1 MPLSSVSSCL
11 PIFRSE
17 LDTTPINVAVPASKI
32 FSTAAQFE
40 TFRRAKSA
48 PAPAAQV
55 PYTAA
60 VAETSS
66 AGQLPQLIRYREI
79 NTAPS
84 HHEGEA
90 RLNRDIAPAEV
101 IVVNIDQEESEG
113 EVTMLQQV
121 SFEDQ
126 QDLDSYIDNVFEDR
140 LDSSEERN
148 DDEQYGQEWDIMEDY
163 LDLNVAPTNLH
174 LVDADVLVSNDVVD
188 PYAEDPAAG
197 REEEDSRFGQ
207 QWEVM
212 TEYVDS
218 PAAGGRG
225 VEPRLTASDGDENT
239 NNYFD
244 YMQRDGQSRVDGN
257 QHLAF
262 NTEIV
267 LSQEENPYYN
277 QYNPMVHEHLSED
290 YSGFIPP
297 MNSEYADYG
306 LNTGYYELEPSLP
319 TIPTQVHTNHLDT
332 DGRALEL
339 ARNTGSDI
347 ESAAAEQSA
356 TTSEPGDTG
365 TGEEEAATA
374 TTATTAAQTA
384 DSETTEAV
392 TETPTTTAEAE
403 TPDTTTAPSSH
414 PDTSTAAGSEAA
426 LELTLPP
433 ALQAL
438 SLVKEQ
444 LPDPEPL
451 QHREQ
456 PPGQEELFVLPAGHG
471 LRFKFKIKD
480 LNYYNPDFGFES

>member
-1 MPLSSVSSCL
+1 M
-11 PIFRSE
+11 
-17 LDTTPINVAVPASKI
+17 AVPASKI

-48 PAPAAQV
+48 PAAAQV
-55 PYTAA
+55 PYTAE

-332 DGRALEL
+332 DEAALGRDLEL

-365 TGEEEAATA
+365 TGEEEAVTA
-374 TTATTAAQTA
+374 TTATTATQTA

>member
-1 MPLSSVSSCL
+1 M
-11 PIFRSE
+11 
-17 LDTTPINVAVPASKI
+17 AVPASKI

-48 PAPAAQV
+48 PAAAQV
-55 PYTAA
+55 PYTAE

-197 REEEDSRFGQ
+197 REEEGSRFGQ

-262 NTEIV
+262 STEIV

-374 TTATTAAQTA
+374 TTATTASAAA

>member
-1 MPLSSVSSCL
+1 M
-11 PIFRSE
+11 
-17 LDTTPINVAVPASKI
+17 AVPASKI

-48 PAPAAQV
+48 PAAQV

-60 VAETSS
+60 VGETSSS

-84 HHEGEA
+84 IHGGEA
-90 RLNRDIAPAEV
+90 RLNRDTAPAEV
-101 IVVNIDQEESEG
+101 IMVNIDQEDSEG

-140 LDSSEERN
+140 LDSSEERH
-148 DDEQYGQEWDIMEDY
+148 DDENYGQEWDIMEDY

-174 LVDADVLVSNDVVD
+174 LVDADVLVSNDVAD
-188 PYAEDPAAG
+188 HYDEDPAASS
-197 REEEDSRFGQ
+197 EEEDSRFGQ

-212 TEYVDS
+212 AEYVDS
-218 PAAGGRG
+218 PAADGRG

-257 QHLAF
+257 QQLAF

-319 TIPTQVHTNHLDT
+319 TIPTHVHTNHLDNDET
-332 DGRALEL
+332 ALARDLDL
-339 ARNTGSDI
+339 ARNMGSDI
-347 ESAAAEQSA
+347 ESAAAEESA

-365 TGEEEAATA
+365 AGDEEAA
-374 TTATTAAQTA
+374 TTATTVTTAAAAA
-384 DSETTEAV
+384 DSETTEAA
-392 TETPTTTAEAE
+392 TETPAKAATTAEE
-403 TPDTTTAPSSH
+403 TPDTTTAPASH
-414 PDTSTAAGSEAA
+414 PDTTPAAGSVAA

-438 SLVKEQ
+438 NLVREQ

-451 QHREQ
+451 QHREHT
-456 PPGQEELFVLPAGHG
+456 PAGQEELFVLPAGHG